1 MTKFKKGDLVRVH
14 AKEFDGERDEEG
26 RRFSEK
32 WAADGHGEWC
42 YGAISHVYVR
52 KGREAQKYRIKYDE
66 GSSMSCLEGIIEFAP
81 EGEESDCSTVY
92 SEREGSVA
100 SEEDVLGDP
109 QGEDG
114 DSEDEDSGTVEE
126 DETDDSASDEEG
138 MVTVGGVHYA
148 VSASKRRKGEN
159 NEARQA
165 GIGGVEP
172 IAMGE
177 RVTASGLIKW
187 KRIEGLPE
195 DTRTELHFDTY
206 FKTNMF
212 HDMTREV
219 DVFNAY
225 CLPVFRASYDDAVQ
239 LLCCGG

>member
-26 RRFSEK
+26 RLFSEK

-42 YGAISHVYVR
+42 YGTISHVYVR

-81 EGEESDCSTVY
+81 EGEESDCSTVH

-114 DSEDEDSGTVEE
+114 DSEDEDPGTVEE
-126 DETDDSASDEEG
+126 VDSITMLRWISTAPCCLPHMSI
-138 MVTVGGVHYA
+138 V
-148 VSASKRRKGEN
+148 KRIPQRKGCE
-159 NEARQA
+159 
-165 GIGGVEP
+165 
-172 IAMGE
+172 
-177 RVTASGLIKW
+177 IK
-187 KRIEGLPE
+187 IITLNSPLP
-195 DTRTELHFDTY
+195 
-206 FKTNMF
+206 
-212 HDMTREV
+212 
-219 DVFNAY
+219 
-225 CLPVFRASYDDAVQ
+225 
-239 LLCCGG
+239 

>member
-1 MTKFKKGDLVRVH
+1 
-14 AKEFDGERDEEG
+14 
-26 RRFSEK
+26 
-32 WAADGHGEWC
+32 
-42 YGAISHVYVR
+42 
-52 KGREAQKYRIKYDE
+52 
-66 GSSMSCLEGIIEFAP
+66 MSCLEGIIEFAP
-81 EGEESDCSTVY
+81 DGEESECSTVD

-100 SEEDVLGDP
+100 SEEDVLGDL
-109 QGEDG
+109 QEED
-114 DSEDEDSGTVEE
+114 DESENEDPETVEE
-126 DETDDSASDEEG
+126 DETDNSASDEDD

-148 VSASKRRKGEN
+148 VSASKRRRGEN

-165 GIGGVEP
+165 GISGVEP

-219 DVFNAY
+219 DVFN
-225 CLPVFRASYDDAVQ
+225 VQ
-239 LLCCGG
+239 CVVGTFERGVVGKSGERECTRVKRYIDCTMALILEGPNSRQRQICGRQSQKE

>member
-1 MTKFKKGDLVRVH
+1 ML
-14 AKEFDGERDEEG
+14 
-26 RRFSEK
+26 
-32 WAADGHGEWC
+32 
-42 YGAISHVYVR
+42 
-52 KGREAQKYRIKYDE
+52 
-66 GSSMSCLEGIIEFAP
+66 
-81 EGEESDCSTVY
+81 TVD

-100 SEEDVLGDP
+100 SEEDVLADP
-109 QGEDG
+109 EIED
-114 DSEDEDSGTVEE
+114 DESENEDLGTVEE
-126 DETDDSASDEEG
+126 DETDNSASDEDD

-148 VSASKRRKGEN
+148 VSASKRHTGEN

-177 RVTASGLIKW
+177 QVMASGLIKW

-195 DTRTELHFDTY
+195 DTRTEPHFDSC

-219 DVFNAY
+219 SG
-225 CLPVFRASYDDAVQ
+225 CVQ
-239 LLCCGG
+239 CVVATFERGVVGSGEKECKRVKRQ